1 MENRGTQTPQDSK
14 SGPSTSLTNATR
26 NLSLEIIDAQMVQTC
41 TQSTQTLYTIFLP
54 YSSQSTTVDKF
65 ESFQGKPCL
74 RLFNTE
80 NGQAT
85 DFILETVEFDNS
97 ESKKDQ
103 FFEQLKNFFK

>member
-14 SGPSTSLTNATR
+14 SGSSATLTKATR

-41 TQSTQTLYTIFLP
+41 TQSTQTLYTIFPP
-54 YSSQSTTVDKF
+54 YSSQSPTVDKF

-80 NGQAT
+80 NGRAT
-85 DFILETVEFDNS
+85 DFIFENVEDDNS
-97 ESKKDQ
+97 ESKKDE